1 MSLNCNRLHLSD
13 EEMSRILNSFIS
25 NSRNFSLLHRLSAS
39 LNNFTKIPLEI
50 RLFPSPAVLD
60 FSGNEI
66 ASIKADDFNF
76 SSLAIGDEDRILLYL
91 DNNLINY
98 IEPGAFVGKYTPI
111 LFSIIFNLWIM
122 MISLF
127 YIFTKPKLRNVIFW
141 FVHLGGYFEES
152 GSSLVDLG
160 GNKLTRF
167 ESSVFRL
174 FFEKNYIL
182 STIFMTN
189 SNNYSF
195 ITTICKLL
203 TQFILQFSHPSVF
216 V

>member
-1 MSLNCNRLHLSD
+1 MNYGLDPNGTMSLECDRLGLLD
-13 EEMSRILNSFIS
+13 EDMSEILNSFIV
-25 NSRNFSLLHRLSAS
+25 NCKHISLLRHLSARYNY
-39 LNNFTKIPLEI
+39 LTQIPPEI
-50 RLFPSPAVLD
+50 RLFPSLTLLNFHD
-60 FSGNEI
+60 NKIS
-66 ASIKADDFNF
+66 SIKADDFNF

-160 GNKLTRF
+160 GNKTLTG
-167 ESSVFRL
+167 V
-174 FFEKNYIL
+174 
-182 STIFMTN
+182 
-189 SNNYSF
+189 
-195 ITTICKLL
+195 
-203 TQFILQFSHPSVF
+203 H
-216 V
+216 